1 MREASRS
8 SSPSNQ
14 APAAERRRRETGD
27 FEPFPGL
34 RVRED
39 DVLRVQQESGVT
51 REGRASAGRLDKDT
65 CGNAGPTAILGPVGS
80 TTRVEEMASTGLPGD
95 IGSTGEIGGGSSL
108 RIAPISDA

>member
-80 TTRVEEMASTGLPGD
+80 AQPESRRWRARACRATSARPGKL
-95 IGSTGEIGGGSSL
+95 EAARL
-108 RIAPISDA
+108 